1 MPKNL
6 KETYHDLI
14 KPNKSNSKMILRK
27 ENTKLLKE
35 SVALRKDSLSVFK
48 QILESK
54 ENVAR
59 QIAEHAPKAI
69 EVLIEIMGNEDVSP
83 QTRALI
89 AMGIVDRVG
98 LSTHQVNKELERQ
111 HDSGNNPAEMSLAD
125 VSKMLD
131 RVKDK
136 IASAQ
141 VIDQEA
147 IDITEA

>member
-1 MPKNL
+1 MSKKL

-14 KPNKSNSKMILRK
+14 KPNQSNNKTVLRK

-35 SVALRKDSLSVFK
+35 SIALRKDSLSVFK

-89 AMGIVDRVG
+89 AMGIVDRIG
-98 LSTHQVNKELERQ
+98 LSTHQVNKDLERQ

-125 VSKMLD
+125 VSRLLD
-131 RVKDK
+131 KVNARMAAAK
-136 IASAQ
+136 
-141 VIDQEA
+141 VIEPEP